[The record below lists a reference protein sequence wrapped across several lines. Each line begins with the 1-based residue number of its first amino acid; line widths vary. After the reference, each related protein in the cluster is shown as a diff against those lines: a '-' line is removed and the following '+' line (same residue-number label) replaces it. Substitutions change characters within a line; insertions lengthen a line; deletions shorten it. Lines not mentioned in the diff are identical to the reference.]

1 MRTRSTRT
9 TASPTAAAAGTA
21 ATSAATPTTPPPD
34 LFGRPGQDRF
44 LRALTTFNDFYL
56 NALARSTWRK
66 SPAKAPLKAPPAADG
81 PSWREVHVVERED
94 AADGAATFRLAAP
107 DLAPL
112 EPWRP
117 GAHLRVELPSG
128 LIRHYSLCGDP
139 TQRHTYTITVRRIE
153 DGGGGSVELHDTLTQ
168 GSAIRVMNPRNA
180 FPFAAEPSVLFLAGG
195 IGITPILP
203 MVREAALRRLDW
215 RLVYTGRTR
224 AAMPFLEQLTEIAER
239 DRLVRATATPVADR
253 LRIIADDETGKLPDG
268 ADLIAAAP
276 RRAAIY
282 CCGPAPMLAAAR
294 QAAQAAGP
302 EAVRAFHFERFT
314 PPPILNGNT
323 FELELARSG
332 TVLPVPADRSALDVL
347 HEHDPAGTPYS
358 CRQGFCGVCKLH
370 VSAGRVEHQDLRL
383 TDDERAAGEMLVC
396 VSRAPEGE
404 RLVIDR

>member
-1 MRTRSTRT
+1 MRTRSTASS
-9 TASPTAAAAGTA
+9 TAPA
-21 ATSAATPTTPPPD
+21 TPPPD
-34 LFGRPGQDRF
+34 LFGRPGADRF
-44 LRALTTFNDFYL
+44 LRGFTAFNDLYL
-56 NALARSTWRK
+56 NILARSAWRRA
-66 SPAKAPLKAPPAADG
+66 PARPAAAKL
-81 PSWREVHVVERED
+81 PSWRDLQVVERED
-94 AADGAATFRLAAP
+94 AADGAVAFRLAAP
-107 DLAPL
+107 DLSPL

-139 TQRHTYTITVRRIE
+139 TARHTYTITVRRIE
-153 DGGGGSVELHDTLTQ
+153 NGGGGSAELHDEVQQ
-168 GSAIRVMNPRNA
+168 GSTIRVMNPRNA

-215 RLVYTGRTR
+215 RLVYTGRSR
-224 AAMPFLEQLTEIAER
+224 AAMPFLEQLSEIAER
-239 DRLVRATATPVADR
+239 DRLVRATPAADR
-253 LRIIADDETGKLPDG
+253 LRILADDETGHMPDG

-276 RRAAIY
+276 RGAAVY

-294 QAAQAAGP
+294 EAAQVAGP
-302 EAVRAFHFERFT
+302 DAVRAFHFERFT
-314 PPPILNGNT
+314 PPPVANGRT

-332 TVLPVPADRSALDVL
+332 TVLPVPADRTALDVL
-347 HEHDPAGTPYS
+347 REHDPAGTPYS

-370 VSAGRVEHQDLRL
+370 VSAGRVEHRDLRL
-383 TDDERAAGEMLVC
+383 TEDERAAGEMLVC

>member
-1 MRTRSTRT
+1 MRTRSTRS
-9 TASPTAAAAGTA
+9 TAP
-21 ATSAATPTTPPPD
+21 TPPPD
-34 LFGRPGQDRF
+34 LFGRPGADRF
-44 LRALTTFNDFYL
+44 LRGLTAFNDFYL
-56 NALARSTWRK
+56 NTLSRSSWR
-66 SPAKAPLKAPPAADG
+66 KAPPTPNATTP
-81 PSWREVHVVERED
+81 PSWRQLHIIEREH
-94 AADGAATFRLAAP
+94 AADGAVAFHLAAP

-117 GAHLRVELPSG
+117 GAHLRVALPSG

-139 TQRHTYTITVRRIE
+139 TQRHTYTITVRRLA
-153 DGGGGSVELHDTLTQ
+153 DGGGGSLELHDEITQ
-168 GSAIRVMNPRNA
+168 GSTIRVMNPRNA
-180 FPFAAEPSVLFLAGG
+180 FPFAAEPSVLFLVGG

-215 RLVYTGRTR
+215 RLVYTGRSR
-224 AAMPFLEQLTEIAER
+224 AAMPFLEQLAEITER
-239 DRLVRATATPVADR
+239 DRLVRATPVADR
-253 LRIIADDETGKLPDG
+253 LRIIADDETGHVPDA

-276 RRAAIY
+276 RRAAVY

-294 QAAQAAGP
+294 EAAHAAGP

-314 PPPILNGNT
+314 PPPVTNGRA

-347 HEHDPAGTPYS
+347 REHDPAGTPYS

-370 VSAGRVEHQDLRL
+370 VSAGRVEHRDLRL
-383 TDDERAAGEMLVC
+383 TEDERAAGEMLVC